1 MKQVKI
7 DALTWCNASSEV
19 VGTQDVVDFVKNRK
33 KGSEVHVG
41 CDSHFVSNKCIFAVV
56 VAIYEKGRGGTY
68 FFARS
73 KSDREL
79 NKNLRLRLLKEA
91 ALAIQLAEM
100 LVANH
105 ATKRENTFVH
115 LDINPK
121 KEFKSNVVFTPA
133 TSWVKSLGYNCIV
146 KPDSWASSWLAD
158 AYAK

>member
-1 MKQVKI
+1 MNL
-7 DALTWCNASSEV
+7 DTLTWCDAESNV
-19 VGTQDVVDFVKNRK
+19 VGVQQVLNFVKNRK
-33 KGSEVHVG
+33 QNAEVHVG
-41 CDSHFVSNKCIFAVV
+41 CDSHFTSDKCIFAIV

-73 KSDREL
+73 KRERAL
-79 NKNLRLRLLKEA
+79 HQNLRLRLLKETE
-91 ALAIQLAEM
+91 LAIQLAEL
-100 LVANH
+100 LVDNN
-105 ATKRENTFVH
+105 TTERESTFVH

-133 TSWVKSLGYNCIV
+133 TSWVKSLGYICVV